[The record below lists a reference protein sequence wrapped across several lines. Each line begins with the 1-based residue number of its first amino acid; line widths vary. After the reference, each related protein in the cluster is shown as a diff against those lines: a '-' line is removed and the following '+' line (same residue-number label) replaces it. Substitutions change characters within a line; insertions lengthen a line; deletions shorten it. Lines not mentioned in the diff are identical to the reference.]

1 MDMFDYIKSQSSIL
15 SKIIENRKEITKN
28 FVDIYKE
35 NNIRGITIIG
45 SGSSFN
51 SSSAA
56 KYFMEKLLKVKVNV
70 IYPYTFNNYENIL
83 DKDEIFI
90 TVSQGG
96 KSTATIDSVKKCNK
110 LGLINITL
118 TSEKICPL
126 RDVAKAVVNIA
137 CGEETVGYKTKGY
150 TSTILTLYLL
160 ALETAYAL
168 KKINNEEYNLYI
180 KEIEEAI
187 CNIDNIIAETDSWYK
202 TNKDD
207 LVNAEN
213 VMVVG
218 YGPNYGTALEGRLKL
233 NETTKISVICHELEE
248 FMHGPQLSLNEE
260 YYLFFVASSGT
271 GYERIKNLYNY
282 VSNVTKHS
290 YLIQDKENETKDQR
304 ILRASFSR
312 YEEINPIEYIIPF
325 QVLAYR
331 MSNGKGIDL
340 SIKKFPDFYSKLGV
354 KC

>member
-1 MDMFDYIKSQSSIL
+1 MDMFDYIKSQPSIL

-35 NNIRGITIIG
+35 NNIKGITIIG

-96 KSTATIDSVKKCNK
+96 KSTATIDSVKK
-110 LGLINITL
+110 
-118 TSEKICPL
+118 
-126 RDVAKAVVNIA
+126 VNIA

-168 KKINNEEYNLYI
+168 KKINNEEYDLYI
-180 KEIEEAI
+180 KEIEEAV

-233 NETTKISVICHELEE
+233 SETAKI
-248 FMHGPQLSLNEE
+248 
-260 YYLFFVASSGT
+260 
-271 GYERIKNLYNY
+271 
-282 VSNVTKHS
+282 
-290 YLIQDKENETKDQR
+290 
-304 ILRASFSR
+304 
-312 YEEINPIEYIIPF
+312 
-325 QVLAYR
+325 
-331 MSNGKGIDL
+331 
-340 SIKKFPDFYSKLGV
+340 
-354 KC
+354 